1 MMAEMIHTKCY
12 DNALFVSEIVK
23 LLNEGKTEVIFTING
38 RSMRPFIEHKRDSV
52 VLSKANNIK
61 EGDVVLAKS
70 IEKGFVVH
78 RLVKIDRKSKV
89 CVLRGDGN
97 LDMEHCFEKDVL
109 AKAVAFVRK
118 KKRQRVGVDSFQWK
132 AYSWLWTHLLPVRR
146 YLLALHRRLI
156 IVN

>member
-1 MMAEMIHTKCY
+1 MTEAIHTKSF

-23 LLNEGKTEVIFTING
+23 LLDEGKTEVIFTIIG

-52 VLSKANNIK
+52 VLSKVDNIK

-70 IEKGFVVH
+70 VEKGYVVH
-78 RLVKIDRKSKV
+78 RLVKIDRETKQ

-97 LDMEHCFEKDVL
+97 LDTEHCGESDIL

-118 KKRQRVGVDSFQWK
+118 KKKQRVEVDSITWK
-132 AYSWLWTHLLPVRR
+132 AYSWLWTRLLPVRR

-156 IVN
+156 IGN